1 MPGSRRLRLWP
12 VLVAAILAAGH
23 GSFAQDE
30 ALAPGGAR
38 SVALEAGSAR
48 SLAFNALAGGFV
60 RLAIDRDS
68 PGIKVRVLGP
78 DSAPLDLRARV
89 RSQPSQHLFFLTP
102 TAGAHR
108 IEFSLEAGAA
118 VKRSA
123 TARLLEVRSASAED
137 TPRIAADDLASEAAA
152 LQSQNAADRRA
163 AIVKLEQSLPLWRAA
178 GDLRGEADAHNRAGT
193 IYYQLG
199 DFKASLAAHQLA
211 VPLFERAGDLAL
223 VAEALG
229 NQAVALQNLGEAA
242 RAAETHTRVLAIQ
255 RQAGNRRGEAY
266 ALHNLGAALYRLGRF
281 EEALA
286 RYEEALAAKR
296 AIGDNTLGVTTSNM
310 GTTRGRLGDYRA
322 ALANYQE
329 ALVLRRASN
338 DRRGEAYEL
347 QNLGSTYL
355 VLDEWAAALEHLDLA
370 LPMFEAIG
378 DARGH
383 AQALH
388 NLGAAYE
395 ARADYDRALSY
406 LDRAL
411 AERRTIGDPAATSTT
426 LMRIGTI
433 AQERADLGKAR
444 TSLTEALALKQQ
456 GKDQY
461 GEAYVRSALARL
473 DLASG
478 DPAAALGH
486 ARASVDLSRLLK
498 DQAGLA
504 SALNELSH
512 VLAARAAHE
521 DAIAVLRESISLQA
535 VVQARR
541 TEADSRYLL
550 ARSELAR
557 GNLETARQESARAL
571 EIIEGLRPQ
580 ASGGDSRSRFVASRQ
595 SYYDLAI
602 DVLMQMDRTS
612 PVGAPAQRAL
622 EVSER
627 ARATRLLDTLA
638 EGRIDIREGVDPA
651 LLAREQQLAR
661 DIEGR
666 ETARARLV
674 SENANAESVSAVTT
688 SIARNAADLADVRN
702 RIRAASPRY
711 ASLLMPAGRSVTEIQ
726 ALLDAE
732 TMLLEFRL
740 GEERSYL
747 WTVSRTEIRT
757 AVLPARH
764 VIESAVRNFHGLLT
778 ARQTVVPGESLA
790 SSRARIAAAD
800 TASLAAAGKLS
811 AMLLASLAATP
822 ASRWV
827 IVADGALEYL
837 PFGALPDPSGRGGAA
852 APAMVRHQIVSL
864 PSATAVALMRADR
877 SSRTPATKR
886 VAILADPVFSADDT
900 RVRSNAADAASSRKP
915 DAQDV
920 DLAAVR
926 RSIDDVGLASLPRLT
941 FSRDEAAAIARLV
954 PAAQRFEAVD
964 FQANRATVL
973 GEAIRDYRV
982 LHLATHALLNNEHPE
997 LSGVVLSLVD
1007 PSGQPRNGF
1016 LRVHELYNLK
1026 LGADLVVLSACQTAL
1041 GSEMRGEGLQSVAR
1055 GFMYSG
1061 ASSVLATLWR
1071 VDDRATSEFMT
1082 RFYRQLLQQ
1091 NLSPAAALQAA
1102 AAELAKDP
1110 RWRAPYYWAAFT
1122 LQGEWR

>member
-1 MPGSRRLRLWP
+1 MPGSVRLRVWP
-12 VLVAAILAAGH
+12 VLVAAVLAIGPR
-23 GSFAQDE
+23 SLAQDQ
-30 ALAPGGAR
+30 ALTLGGTR
-38 SVALEAGSAR
+38 TVALEAGSAR
-48 SLAFNALAGGFV
+48 SLTFDAPAAGFV

-78 DSAPLDLRARV
+78 AGAPLDLRARV

-102 TAGAHR
+102 AAGAHR
-108 IEFSLEAGAA
+108 IEFSLEPGAA

-123 TARLLEVRSASAED
+123 TARLLEVRPATRED
-137 TPRIAADDLASEAAA
+137 TQRIAADDLASEAAA

-163 AIVKLEQSLPLWRAA
+163 AIAKLEQSLPLWRAA
-178 GDLRGEADAHNRAGT
+178 GDLRGEGDAHNRAGG

-199 DFKASLAAHQLA
+199 DFKASLAAHQQA

-242 RAAETHTRVLAIQ
+242 QAAETHARVLAIH

-281 EEALA
+281 EDALA

-296 AIGDNTLGVTTSNM
+296 AIGDNTLGITTGNM
-310 GTTRGRLGDYRA
+310 GTTRGRLGDYRG
-322 ALANYQE
+322 ALANHQE
-329 ALVLRRASN
+329 ALALRRAGN

-347 QNLGSTYL
+347 QNLGSAYIA
-355 VLDEWAAALEHLDLA
+355 LDEWAAALEHLLA
-370 LPMFEAIG
+370 AVPIFEAIG
-378 DARGH
+378 DARGLT
-383 AQALH
+383 QALH
-388 NLGAAYE
+388 TLGAAYE
-395 ARADYDRALSY
+395 ASADYDRALSY
-406 LDRAL
+406 FDRAL
-411 AERRTIGDPAATSTT
+411 TGRRTMGDPAATSTT

-433 AQERADLGKAR
+433 AHTRGDLVKAR
-444 TSLTEALALKQQ
+444 ATLAEALVLKEQS
-456 GKDQY
+456 KDQY
-461 GEAYVRSALARL
+461 GEAYVRTALARL

-478 DPAAALGH
+478 DHAAALGH
-486 ARASVDLSRLLK
+486 ARAGVDLSRSLK

-504 SALNELSH
+504 SALNELAH
-512 VLAARAAHE
+512 VLAARAAHDE
-521 DAIAVLRESISLQA
+521 AIAALRESIALQA
-535 VVQARR
+535 AVQTRR

-557 GNLETARQESARAL
+557 GNFEAARQESIRAL
-571 EIIEGLRPQ
+571 DIIEGLRPQ

-602 DVLMQMDRTS
+602 DVLMQMDRAS
-612 PVGAPAQRAL
+612 PGGASAHRAF

-638 EGRIDIREGVDPA
+638 EGRIDIREGVDAA
-651 LLAREQQLAR
+651 LLLREQQLAR
-661 DIEGR
+661 DVQGR

-674 SENANAESVSAVTT
+674 TDANADAVATVT
-688 SIARNAADLADVRN
+688 KSIAQGVADLADVRN

-711 ASLLMPAGRSVTEIQ
+711 ASLVMPAARNITEIQ
-726 ALLDAE
+726 TLLDAE
-732 TMLLEFRL
+732 TVLLEFRL
-740 GEERSYL
+740 GDERSNL
-747 WTVSRTEIRT
+747 WIVSRTGVRT
-757 AVLPARH
+757 ALLPSRK
-764 VIESAVRNFHGLLT
+764 VIESAVREFHALLT
-778 ARQTVVPGESLA
+778 ARQNIVPGESLPA
-790 SSRARIAAAD
+790 SRARIGQAD
-800 TASLAAAGKLS
+800 TASLDAASKLS
-811 AMLLASLAATP
+811 AMLLSSMAA
-822 ASRWV
+822 ARESRWV
-827 IVADGALEYL
+827 VVADGALEYL
-837 PFGALPDPSGRGGAA
+837 AFGALPDPSSRGAQA
-852 APAMVRHQIVSL
+852 APVIARRQIVSA

-877 SSRTPATKR
+877 SSRVPGTKR
-886 VAILADPVFSADDT
+886 VAILADPVFSADDA
-900 RVRSNAADAASSRKP
+900 RVKANATAAATVRKP
-915 DAQDV
+915 DATDV
-920 DLAAVR
+920 DMAAVR

-941 FSRDEAAAIARLV
+941 FSRDEAAAIAKFA
-954 PAAQRFEAVD
+954 PPGQRFEAMD

-973 GEAIRDYRV
+973 GEAMRNYRV
-982 LHLATHALLNNEHPE
+982 LHFATHALLNNEHPE

-1007 PSGQPRNGF
+1007 PSGQPQNGF
-1016 LRVHELYNLK
+1016 LRLHELYNLK
-1026 LGADLVVLSACQTAL
+1026 IGAELVVLSACQTAL

-1091 NLSPAAALQAA
+1091 NLTPAAALQAA
-1102 AAELAKDP
+1102 AAALSKDP

-1122 LQGEWR
+1122 LQGDWQ

>member
-1 MPGSRRLRLWP
+1 MPDSRRFRLWQVAVVA
-12 VLVAAILAAGH
+12 VLAVGH

-30 ALAPGGAR
+30 ALTPGGAR
-38 SVALEAGSAR
+38 TVVLDAGSVRFLTFDAPD
-48 SLAFNALAGGFV
+48 GGFV

-78 DSAPLDLRARV
+78 DGAPIDLRARV
-89 RSQPSQHLFFLTP
+89 RAQPSQHLFFLTAA
-102 TAGAHR
+102 AGAHR
-108 IEFSLEAGAA
+108 IEFSLEPGAV

-123 TARLLEVRSASAED
+123 TARLLEVRRAAAED

-163 AIVKLEQSLPLWRAA
+163 AIAKLEQSLPLWRAA
-178 GDLRGEADAHNRAGT
+178 GDLRGEGDAHNRAGG

-223 VAEALG
+223 MAEALG
-229 NQAVALQNLGEAA
+229 NQAVALQNLGEAGL
-242 RAAETHTRVLAIQ
+242 AAETHSRVLAIQ

-296 AIGDNTLGVTTSNM
+296 AIGDNTLGVTTGNM
-310 GTTRGRLGDYRA
+310 GTTRGRLGDYRGE
-322 ALANYQE
+322 LANHQE
-329 ALVLRRASN
+329 ALALRRAGK

-347 QNLGSTYL
+347 QNLGSTY
-355 VLDEWAAALEHLDLA
+355 VALDEWAAALEHLHAA
-370 LPMFEAIG
+370 LPVFEEIG

-383 AQALH
+383 AQVLH
-388 NLGAAYE
+388 NLGVAYE
-395 ARADYDRALSY
+395 ASAEDERALSY
-406 LDRAL
+406 LERAL
-411 AERRTIGDPAATSTT
+411 TEQRTIGDPAATSTT

-433 AQERADLGKAR
+433 AQTRGDFAKAR
-444 TSLTEALALKQQ
+444 ATLTEALALKQQ
-456 GKDQY
+456 GKDRY
-461 GEAYVRSALARL
+461 GEAYVRTALARL
-473 DLASG
+473 DLATG
-478 DPAAALGH
+478 DQAAALSH
-486 ARASVDLSRLLK
+486 VRASVDLSRALK

-504 SALNELSH
+504 SALNELGH
-512 VLAARAAHE
+512 VLGARAVHE
-521 DAIAVLRESISLQA
+521 DAIAALRESIALQP
-535 VVQARR
+535 VVQTRR

-557 GNLETARQESARAL
+557 GNLDAARQEALRAVD
-571 EIIEGLRPQ
+571 IIEGLRPQ
-580 ASGGDSRSRFVASRQ
+580 ASGGESRSRFVASRQ

-602 DVLMQMDRTS
+602 DVLMQMDRAT
-612 PVGAPAQRAL
+612 PGGASAQRAF
-622 EVSER
+622 EISER
-627 ARATRLLDTLA
+627 ARATRLLDMLA
-638 EGRIDIREGVDPA
+638 EGHVDIREGVDAA
-651 LLAREQQLAR
+651 LLLREKQLAQ
-661 DIEGR
+661 DVEGR

-674 SENANAESVSAVTT
+674 TENANADAVAAVTKAM
-688 SIARNAADLADVRN
+688 ARGVADLADVRN

-711 ASLLMPAGRSVTEIQ
+711 ASLLVPAPRTLSEIQ
-726 ALLDAE
+726 ALLDAD
-732 TMLLEFRL
+732 TLLLEFRL
-740 GEERSYL
+740 GDERSYL
-747 WTVSRTEIRT
+747 WSVSRTAVRT
-757 AVLPARH
+757 AVLPSRQ
-764 VIESAVRNFHGLLT
+764 VIESAVRQFHGLLT
-778 ARQTVVPGESLA
+778 ARQTIIPGESLSA
-790 SSRARIAAAD
+790 SRARITTAD
-800 TASLAAAGKLS
+800 TASLAAAGRLS
-811 AMLLASLAATP
+811 AMLLAPLATP
-822 ASRWV
+822 PDSRWV

-837 PFGALPDPSGRGGAA
+837 PFGALPEPSGRGAA
-852 APAMVRHQIVSL
+852 TVPAMVRHQIVSA
-864 PSATAVALMRADR
+864 PSATAIALMRADR
-877 SSRTPATKR
+877 PSRVHATKR
-886 VAILADPVFSADDT
+886 VAVLADPVFAMDDA
-900 RVRSNAADAASSRKP
+900 RVKSNAAVAAPSRTP
-915 DAQDV
+915 DVPNADM
-920 DLAAVR
+920 AAVR

-941 FSRDEAAAIARLV
+941 FSRDEAAAIAKLV
-954 PAAQRFEAVD
+954 PVAQRFEAVD

-1007 PSGQPRNGF
+1007 ASGQPQNGF
-1016 LRVHELYNLK
+1016 LRLHELYNLK

-1091 NLSPAAALQAA
+1091 NLTPAAALKAA
-1102 AAELAKDP
+1102 AADLAKDP

-1122 LQGEWR
+1122 LQGEWQ